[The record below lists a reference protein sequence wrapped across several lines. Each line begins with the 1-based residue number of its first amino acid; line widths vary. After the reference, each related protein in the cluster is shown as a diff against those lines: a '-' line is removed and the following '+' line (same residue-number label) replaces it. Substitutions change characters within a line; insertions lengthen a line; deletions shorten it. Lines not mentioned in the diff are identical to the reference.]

1 MVGTGLRENGG
12 GDRMPRYQIHRLKE
26 NHRQQFRWQPHTAG
40 VSVVKPKDYELGGV
54 VEAASEYA
62 AWTQLRDGGTPLEVG
77 DVLEIE
83 PGVLRIY
90 KYIGFEEARWL
101 IPEVQAAAL

>member
-1 MVGTGLRENGG
+1 
-12 GDRMPRYQIHRLKE
+12 MPCYQIHRLKE
-26 NHRQQFRWQPHTAG
+26 NHRPQFRWQPHTAG

-62 AWTQLRDGGTPLEVG
+62 AWTQLRDRGDALVVG
-77 DVLEIE
+77 DLLEIE

-101 IPEVQAAAL
+101 LPEVHPAAV

>member
-1 MVGTGLRENGG
+1 
-12 GDRMPRYQIHRLKE
+12 MPRYQIHRLKE

-40 VSVVKPKDYELGGV
+40 LSVVKPKDYESSGL

-62 AWTQLRDGGTPLEVG
+62 AWIQLRASGEPLAVG
-77 DVLEIE
+77 DLLEIE
-83 PGVLRIY
+83 PGVLRIH

-101 IPEVQAAAL
+101 LPEVQAAAV